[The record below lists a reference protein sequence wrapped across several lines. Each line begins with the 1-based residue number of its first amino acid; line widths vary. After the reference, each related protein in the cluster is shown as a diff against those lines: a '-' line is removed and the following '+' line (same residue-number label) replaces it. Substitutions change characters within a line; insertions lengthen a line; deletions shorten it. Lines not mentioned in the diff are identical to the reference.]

1 MRGAV
6 IVEVMEFADRHA
18 GHFPRP
24 LAEQQQGLERREDTW
39 RGLRLF
45 ERVPEHPDLLVV

>member
-18 GHFPRP
+18 GHFART
-24 LAEQQQGLERREDTW
+24 LAEQQQALERRQDPG
-39 RGLRLF
+39 RGIRLF
-45 ERVPEHPDLLVV
+45 QRLP